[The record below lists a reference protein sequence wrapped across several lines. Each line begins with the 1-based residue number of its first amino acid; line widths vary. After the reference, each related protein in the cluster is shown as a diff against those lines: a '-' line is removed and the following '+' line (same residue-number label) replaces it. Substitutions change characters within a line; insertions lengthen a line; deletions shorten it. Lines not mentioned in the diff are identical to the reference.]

1 MVSRRL
7 FLKAAGML
15 LGAAALPRPVASA
28 AAIPATLPGGTMRFL
43 DAAGSYVVEV
53 PLTLERLPG
62 AIGFS
67 GRAASTAC
75 AMIDSCVWTLPDGT
89 AIPATVGDLYQ
100 DADIRLSSLHFAT
113 GGILHMDVMITFD
126 GPSDMSNRFF
136 ALECYRSLLGLE
148 GPP

>member
-1 MVSRRL
+1 MISRRL
-7 FLKAAGML
+7 FLKAAGAL

-53 PLTLERLPG
+53 P
-62 AIGFS
+62 IGFS